1 VARFNGGSNAGHTV
15 VMGGQKHTFHLIP
28 SGALKGRALYIGAGV
43 VLDPVILREEIA
55 LLPSGIRSKLVVD
68 GRCSLVSPMDKELDQ
83 VIEGMR
89 GASPIGTT
97 KRGIGPAYAIR
108 ALRLS
113 PRVWDLID
121 GYELAPLAG
130 LYEKLSV
137 DSAGLESWAEDS
149 KKLLRGIVGNVGGRI
164 EEINESGGQVLFEGS
179 QGSLLDLLHG
189 SYPFVTSTFT
199 TAGYI
204 PTALGI
210 PPSLA
215 GSALGVT
222 KCYATRVGGGPFPT
236 EMSGEVADEV
246 RVKGGEYGATT
257 GRPRRVGWLDLVA
270 LRYSVKLNG
279 AREIAV
285 TKLDVLAQVK
295 EFKVCVAYG
304 LDGSESGDFQRCLG
318 RLADVEPVYES
329 PISLHGAVFER
340 GFPPE
345 AERLVAYLEDRLGV
359 KVKLA
364 SFGEERGKTV
374 EL

>member
-1 VARFNGGSNAGHTV
+1 
-15 VMGGQKHTFHLIP
+15 
-28 SGALKGRALYIGAGV
+28 
-43 VLDPVILREEIA
+43 VILREEIA
-55 LLPSGIRSKLVVD
+55 LLPMGIRSRLVVD

-83 VIEGMR
+83 VIEVMR
-89 GASPIGTT
+89 GDSPIGTT
-97 KRGIGPAYAIR
+97 RRGIGPAYALR

-113 PRVWDLID
+113 PRVWDLMN
-121 GYELAPLAG
+121 GYELAPLAS

-137 DSAGLESWAEDS
+137 DSAGLASWAEDS
-149 KKLLRGIVGNVGGRI
+149 KKLLEGIVGNVGGRI
-164 EEINESGGQVLFEGS
+164 EEINEGGSEVLFEGS

-215 GSALGVT
+215 GRALGVT

-236 EMSGEVADEV
+236 EMSGGIADDV

-270 LRYSVKLNG
+270 LLYSVRLNG
-279 AREIAV
+279 AMEIAV
-285 TKLDVLAQVK
+285 TKLDVLAKVK
-295 EFKVCVAYG
+295 EFKVCVAYR
-304 LDGSESGDFQRCLG
+304 LDGSEINDFQSCLG
-318 RLADVEPVYES
+318 RLAEVEPVYES
-329 PISLHGAVFER
+329 PFSLYGAGFQS

-345 AERLVAYLEDRLGV
+345 GKNLVSYLEDRLGV